1 MKWFVR
7 NTIFGNLMRVFKSDD
22 PLFPV
27 PGAPP
32 EGVLLNLREEAPLP
46 TPFNSEHEANV
57 VVQATLQ
64 YGQTKY
70 GWRPDMYKI
79 LSEEALAATI
89 ISERKQRRSKQ
100 KRRKA
105 GKNPDAP

>member
-7 NTIFGNLMRVFKSDD
+7 NTVFGNLMRVFKSDD

-46 TPFNSEHEANV
+46 TSFNSEREANAA
-57 VVQATLQ
+57 VQATVK
-64 YGQTKY
+64 YGETKF
-70 GWRPDMYKI
+70 GWRPEMFKI
-79 LSEEALAATI
+79 LSEEVLAATI
-89 ISERKQRRSKQ
+89 ISERKQRRGSQ
-100 KRRKA
+100 KRRRA
-105 GKNPDAP
+105 GKKPDAS